1 MSRDFMEIVDFFYS
15 SITLLKGYYMIYI
28 NNYIKI
34 KVDGLKNSPSMIS
47 RVLLQKYADLDFS
60 FLSSTFL
67 KR

>member
-1 MSRDFMEIVDFFYS
+1 MEIVDFFYS